1 MEWQRIFQINSIRQ
15 VFLKSHLER
24 PKKPDSVY
32 GLWVNPG
39 LKKAAVKH
47 IVGEFEYA

>member
-1 MEWQRIFQINSIRQ
+1 MEWQRIFQIHSIRQ

-24 PKKPDSVY
+24 AKKHDSVWT
-32 GLWVNPG
+32 WVNPG

-47 IVGEFEYA
+47 TVGEFEYA